1 VLANAASAYKL
12 VQVQTQVL
20 TQSLDAMDMRDQFDD
35 DEDIV
40 VPKSTGGKAV
50 KVPVRDL
57 VKASV
62 SAKTP
67 GRLGGIKRKKSA
79 SSSEDDSSDS
89 DSSSSSSGRSSQE
102 SQASSK
108 IVEILEDSDSMQQE
122 QEVRERE
129 GEEEQEE
136 QEEERGEGE
145 RGEEEGGEQEEREEG
160 EGEREQ
166 RDPCELLELLKTT
179 PVDDDISLTL
189 RNLGEVFNELHARW
203 TVVSGEEEKEG
214 LWADPIRL
222 ACQRYGGSIV
232 HMDKSNAADPIAK
245 TMVEMYD
252 ERTLEETH
260 VDKATK
266 MEQFALIQL
275 SYAFTVEDL
284 ISGNEETSAGVD
296 LAEVC
301 GDTSELLL
309 KLDRVGRAILSNK
322 QLLLGFLATV
332 RSHGGTHDLG
342 APKIF
347 DPNAYDIFDRSS
359 KFSPYQELLLYVLR
373 ELRKANLRR
382 SHDNKLVMRP
392 LLTKPMLN
400 PSNGEMQRFNTC
412 SWVPLTTEKG
422 TPMGFSDF
430 VASRIDK
437 RIKMDMWKAATQ
449 ANNLERLAKYLETCE
464 EEELPTLNS
473 GRSHI
478 SFSNGVLEL
487 ATCTLH
493 EYPIK
498 NASSIM
504 SMNYIDLDCPRSE
517 DISLQT
523 LIGLGEEYNPS
534 WYKRDPETG
543 RKFKNAEE
551 RAARIAAKSKIDWEN
566 LMLTLEEIPTPTLDS
581 IFDMQLD
588 NAACGYWKGVPAD
601 EYQNKFDE
609 IKFWHFAMLGRLLY
623 EVGDRENWQV
633 IQFLKGK
640 AGSGKSTLCKL
651 VGWFFR
657 HEDVGYLGN
666 QMRGGGKSV
675 GGLADVYKSKVWLVT
690 EVDTNFG
697 LERTT
702 FQSIVCGE
710 NVLIDQLYGKT
721 LNWTWKSHGML
732 AGNKFFGY
740 RDTSGSITR
749 RVLVTDFDRTIPE
762 AAKDPEMEKK
772 LKLELPQIIYKC
784 SLSYLYLTEL
794 FRGCDIWSIVP
805 DYFTWTKE
813 KLTAHID
820 PMGSFIS
827 SLVRS
832 GKLIKDKTNTRGM
845 LWSALRELFIQSD
858 FKKDLKP
865 HEYKEV
871 QNNDFQQIG
880 PMLGS
885 LKLELLEV
893 TERTFKEAE
902 LLLENGG
909 EGDLSKWTK
918 KSQDFFIV
926 KGIFVNPVAE

>member
-1 VLANAASAYKL
+1 
-12 VQVQTQVL
+12 
-20 TQSLDAMDMRDQFDD
+20 MDIRDQFDD
-35 DEDIV
+35 SDDDEV
-40 VPKSTGGKAV
+40 VVFKGKVAA
-50 KVPVRDL
+50 PSSQNSL
-57 VKASV
+57 
-62 SAKTP
+62 
-67 GRLGGIKRKKSA
+67 KRKKPASDDSSSDES
-79 SSSEDDSSDS
+79 SSSE
-89 DSSSSSSGRSSQE
+89 SSSSSGSSG
-102 SQASSK
+102 SSSSGSALGENAMDVE
-108 IVEILEDSDSMQQE
+108 IVEDGS
-122 QEVRERE
+122 ERDE
-129 GEEEQEE
+129 GEEQREQRE
-136 QEEERGEGE
+136 QREQGEQGEQGEGE
-145 RGEEEGGEQEEREEG
+145 ERERDSD
-160 EGEREQ
+160 ERDE

-189 RNLGEVFNELHARW
+189 QKLGEVFNELHARW
-203 TVVSGEEEKEG
+203 AVVSGEEEKEN
-214 LWADPIRL
+214 LWKDPIRL
-222 ACQRYGGSIV
+222 ACERYGGSLV
-232 HMDKSNAADPIAK
+232 HIDNGNASNPIAK
-245 TMVEMYD
+245 TMVELYD
-252 ERTLEETH
+252 ERKLEETH

-284 ISGNEETSAGVD
+284 ISGNEEPSAGVD

-301 GDTSELLL
+301 EDTSELLL

-322 QLLLGFLATV
+322 QILLGFLATL
-332 RSHGGTHDLG
+332 RSHGGTNDLG

-359 KFSPYQELLLYVLR
+359 KFTPYHELLLYILR

-392 LLTKPMLN
+392 LLTKPMVN
-400 PSNGEMQRFNTC
+400 PSNGELQRFNTC
-412 SWVPLTTEKG
+412 SWVPLTTDKG
-422 TPMGFSDF
+422 SPMGFSDF

-437 RIKMDMWKAATQ
+437 RIKMDMWKAATHGH
-449 ANNLERLAKYLETCE
+449 NLEKLAKYLEICE

-493 EYPIK
+493 AYPIK

-504 SMNYIDLDCPRSE
+504 SMNYIDLDCPAH
-517 DISLQT
+517 ISLGT
-523 LIGLGEEYNPS
+523 FNDLGEEFNPAT
-534 WYKRDPETG
+534 YKRDPSTG
-543 RKFKNAEE
+543 KKFKKSAEE
-551 RAARIAAKSKIDWEN
+551 RAARISAQEKLDWE
-566 LMLTLEEIPTPTLDS
+566 LLAFELEKIPTPTLDS
-581 IFDMQLD
+581 LFNMQLD
-588 NAACGYWKGVPAD
+588 SSGCSYWKGVPAE

-609 IKFWHFAMLGRLLY
+609 IKFWHLALLGRLLY

-784 SLSYLYLTEL
+784 SLCYLYLTEL
-794 FRGCDIWSIVP
+794 YKGCDIWSIVP
-805 DYFTWTKE
+805 DYFSWTKE

-827 SLVRS
+827 TMERS

-880 PMLGS
+880 PMLSS
-885 LKLELLEV
+885 LQLELLEV
-893 TERTFKEAE
+893 TERTYKDAE
-902 LLLENGG
+902 NLLENGG

-918 KSQDFFIV
+918 KSRDFYVV
-926 KGIFVNPVAE
+926 KGIYINPVAE